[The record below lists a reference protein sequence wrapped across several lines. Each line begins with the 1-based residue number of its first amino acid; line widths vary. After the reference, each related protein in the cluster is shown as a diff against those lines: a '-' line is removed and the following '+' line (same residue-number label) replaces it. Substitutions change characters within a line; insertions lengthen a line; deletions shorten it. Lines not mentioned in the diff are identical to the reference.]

1 MFVWNFLCFCLYSEH
16 VEERVISFYSTYVW
30 KLSFQWYRQSEKAV
44 QVCFLEIMV
53 FLCSVHGQFRLRDPV
68 VDWVEHPTFFK
79 ECSVLTR
86 KAQVVSIAMLMLVH
100 TS

>member
-1 MFVWNFLCFCLYSEH
+1 MFVWNFLCFCLYSEY

-30 KLSFQWYRQSEKAV
+30 KLIFQWYRQNEQAV
-44 QVCFLEIMV
+44 KYVFLIMV
-53 FLCSVHGQFRLRDPV
+53 FLWSVHGQFRLRDPV
-68 VDWVEHPTFFK
+68 VDWVEHLTFFK
-79 ECSVLTR
+79 ECGVLTR